1 MGSVK
6 RTPGGQKGK
15 AYSLPSGST
24 ELPGRA
30 GPWGSQKVMFTAG
43 VFTNSPAAA
52 SRHLYAVTV
61 RCDSNTTAGNG
72 SQGTSHSAVTAAPR
86 SAGDV
91 RRAQPI
97 PRASRLGH
105 SARIPAQPPLSAKP
119 SRGDRLRP
127 SAAPPLGSVGKHRAG
142 GTAVWGQFVPPRPSL
157 RTHTHAPAHPL
168 TKSLSKLN
176 L

>member
-6 RTPGGQKGK
+6 RTPGGQMGK
-15 AYSLPSGST
+15 SHSIPSGST
-24 ELPGRA
+24 ELPGWA
-30 GPWGSQKVMFTAG
+30 GPWGSEVMFTAG
-43 VFTNSPAAA
+43 FFTNSPASA

-61 RCDSNTTAGNG
+61 RCYSNTTSDTG
-72 SQGTSHSAVTAAPR
+72 SKGTSHSAVTAAPR

-105 SARIPAQPPLSAKP
+105 TAQIPRYAKLR
-119 SRGDRLRP
+119 RGDPSGPSFARP
-127 SAAPPLGSVGKHRAG
+127 MGSVGENRAC
-142 GTAVWGQFVPPRPSL
+142 GTAVWGQFVPPRPPL
-157 RTHTHAPAHPL
+157 RTHKRTAAHPL
-168 TKSLSKLN
+168 TKSLSKRN